1 MNGPG
6 KFALSKYLAGT
17 SIVSLVL
24 SITPLTTSSFVVKLF
39 KLTVTSFVATKFV
52 KSAFPSFSPYT
63 LIVAL

>member
-17 SIVSLVL
+17 LTSSFVL
-24 SITPLTTSSFVVKLF
+24 SITAFLTS
-39 KLTVTSFVATKFV
+39 LTVVNPFRFTFTSFVATKFV